1 MRWVFEN
8 QSTFLQGKA
17 LCIINMSLGD
27 FSANKYK
34 AELFNYQD
42 NFSNLLML
50 LLVGQTSAVVCN
62 VTEIS

>member
-8 QSTFLQGKA
+8 QPTFLQGNA

-34 AELFNYQD
+34 AKLFNYQD
-42 NFSNLLML
+42 NFSNLLL
-50 LLVGQTSAVVCN
+50 HLLVGQTSTVA
-62 VTEIS
+62 